1 MLRRIQFF
9 LLVAGTAF
17 TSRAGA
23 QQALER
29 FSYDG
34 IRFTGVQA
42 EVGVVTSDR
51 LKGAV
56 SYGLR
61 VDLGQFAPRV
71 RLQVGGAWY
80 RSEFQTE
87 EIAKFEETLRGV
99 VNDPTGDFDIN
110 LGTIHWSDFALDAD
124 LQYLLATAGRWRPY
138 VGIGAGVHLRNGSG
152 RAIDGTF
159 VEDALDEVG
168 AGLSV
173 TGGFDVFLTRAIALN
188 IGGRAVVAGDLQT
201 LGLMIGF
208 GFKNPG
214 ANP

>member
-1 MLRRIQFF
+1 MLRRT
-9 LLVAGTAF
+9 LF
-17 TSRAGA
+17 TLIIACAAAPWPADA

-34 IRFTGVQA
+34 IRFAGLHA

-56 SYGLR
+56 SYGVR

-87 EIAKFEETLRGV
+87 EIAKFEEALRGV
-99 VNDPTGDFDIN
+99 VDDPTGDFDIN
-110 LGTIHWSDFALDAD
+110 LGTVHWSDFAIDAD

-138 VGIGAGVHLRNGSG
+138 IGIGAGVHLRNGSG

-173 TGGFDVFLTRAIALN
+173 TGGFDVYLTRVITLN

-201 LGLMIGF
+201 LGLLIGF
-208 GFKNPG
+208 GFKTPG
-214 ANP
+214 AAP